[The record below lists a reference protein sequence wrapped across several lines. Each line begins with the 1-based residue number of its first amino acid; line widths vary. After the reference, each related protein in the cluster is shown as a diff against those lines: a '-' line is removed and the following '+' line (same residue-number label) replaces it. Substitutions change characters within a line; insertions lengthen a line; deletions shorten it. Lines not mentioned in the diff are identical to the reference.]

1 MKMYLLK
8 GYNHLDINSDL
19 YSLNKYF
26 FSPKSQFLK
35 NTRNPVGILQNCYLK
50 NPINFVVS

>member
-1 MKMYLLK
+1 MYLLK

-35 NTRNPVGILQNCYLK
+35 NTRNPVGILQNCYL
-50 NPINFVVS
+50 